1 MITAASDRGCCFF
14 MQIQVPVETKNDLFG
29 SQEQF
34 FDGDKKKRDIYLIK
48 RMKNDIRLNIE

>member
-14 MQIQVPVETKNDLFG
+14 MQIQVPMETKDNLFG

-48 RMKNDIRLNIE
+48 RMNDIRLNIE